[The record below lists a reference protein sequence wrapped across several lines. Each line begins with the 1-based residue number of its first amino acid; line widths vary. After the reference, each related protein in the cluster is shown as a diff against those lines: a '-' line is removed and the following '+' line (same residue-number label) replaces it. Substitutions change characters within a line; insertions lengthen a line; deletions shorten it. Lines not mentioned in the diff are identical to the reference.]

1 MTKPKVD
8 LLDLADLDPA
18 VACAKGFELELVHP
32 VSERGLG
39 VFIIVQGSESQA
51 YQRIYRERVDEMLN
65 RSAGKGKPK
74 TDTPEQ
80 IEKKGAAL
88 LAEVTTGWRGVM
100 LNGEELPFTPAN
112 ACKLYESQ
120 RWVRQ
125 QVDRAV
131 HDLGNFMKD

>member
-39 VFIIVQGSESQA
+39 VFITVQGSESQA
-51 YQRIYRERVDEMLN
+51 YQRVYRERVDEMLN
-65 RSAGKGKPK
+65 RSAKGKAKP
-74 TDTPEQ
+74 DTPEQ

-88 LAEVTTGWRGVM
+88 LAEVTTGWRGVV
-100 LNGEELPFTPAN
+100 LGGEELPFTPAN
-112 ACKLYESQ
+112 ARKLYEEQ